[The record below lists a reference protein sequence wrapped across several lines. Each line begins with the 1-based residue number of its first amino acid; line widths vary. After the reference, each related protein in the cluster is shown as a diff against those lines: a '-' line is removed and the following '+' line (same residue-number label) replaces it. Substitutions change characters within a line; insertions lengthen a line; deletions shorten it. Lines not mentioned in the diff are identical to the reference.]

1 MGKYGGMWHAIKR
14 FLRCLPTRR
23 RRQLIPLFVL
33 MLGSALAEM
42 VSLAAL
48 VPFLAVLSDPA
59 NAIQKPF
66 IGEVI
71 RFFSLDTGNA
81 DGGLSG
87 LRSRLTEIFVLAVIA
102 AAAVRFAVVYASTR
116 LNYIIGYELGTE
128 VYRRTLYQPYEFHIA
143 RNSSATVGAID
154 KMDNVVFVISS
165 LLIICSSLLMASF
178 IILTLL
184 LIDPLVAGVALFGVG
199 TIYVAMSVFT
209 KRRLARNSRIVN
221 KAYGDRVQAV
231 QEGLGGIR
239 DVLLDHTQEV
249 YTRRFHETER
259 TMRMAQASTGI
270 IGGPSSRIMVEALGI
285 ILIAL
290 LGYVMTES
298 GGSLA
303 TTLPT
308 LGALALG
315 AQRLMPLLQQAYQG
329 WVYISGNRDVLG
341 DVTDFLERPI
351 PQSTGTLHQA
361 LAFNKSIRFDKVS
374 FRYQA
379 HLPFVLRDFQLDIR
393 KGSRVGFIGTT
404 GSGKTTAMDL
414 LLGLLQPTS
423 GRILVDGIALDDG
436 NRPGWQQNVAYV
448 PQMIFLAD
456 ASIAE
461 NIAFGVARE
470 EIDMARVREAA
481 RQAQIADFIEAS
493 TDGYS
498 TMAGERG
505 VRLSGGQRQRIAI
518 ARALYKKASVLVFD
532 EATSALDSETEEAV
546 MQSIEKLG
554 RDLTI
559 VMIAH
564 RLATLRGCDVIY
576 RIGNGRIEATRGYQ
590 ELLRDNELT
599 GTE

>member
-1 MGKYGGMWHAIKR
+1 MKKYDGMWHALRR
-14 FLRCLPTRR
+14 FLRCLPSRR
-23 RRQLIPLFVL
+23 RRQLLPLFLL
-33 MLGSALAEM
+33 MLASAVAEM
-42 VSLAAL
+42 ISLAAL
-48 VPFLAVLSDPA
+48 VPFLAVLSDPVEA
-59 NAIQKPF
+59 MQRPF
-66 IGEVI
+66 IGQVI
-71 RFFSLDTGNA
+71 QFLGLDMA
-81 DGGLSG
+81 DN
-87 LRSRLTEIFVLAVIA
+87 LRSRLTGIFVLAVIG
-102 AAAVRFAVVYASTR
+102 AAVVRFSVVVASTR
-116 LNYIIGYELGTE
+116 LNYIMGYELGTE

-165 LLIICSSLLMASF
+165 VLIICSSLLMAGF
-178 IILTLL
+178 ITLTLIM
-184 LIDPLVAGVALFGVG
+184 IDPLIAGMALLGFGA
-199 TIYVAMSVFT
+199 IYVAMSVFT
-209 KRRLARNSRIVN
+209 KRRLARNSAVVN
-221 KAYGDRVQAV
+221 RAYGDRVQAV

-249 YTRRFHETER
+249 YAQRFHDTER

-290 LGYVMTES
+290 LGYTMTES
-298 GGSLA
+298 RGSLA
-303 TTLPT
+303 ATIPT

-329 WVYISGNRDVLG
+329 LVYISGNRDVLS

-351 PQSTGTLHQA
+351 PQATQEVHAPLS
-361 LAFNKSIRFDKVS
+361 FNEAIRFDRVS
-374 FRYQA
+374 FRYQPNA
-379 HLPFVLRDFQLDIR
+379 HLVLRDFQLTIP
-393 KGSRVGFIGTT
+393 KGARVGFIGAT

-414 LLGLLQPTS
+414 LLGLLRPTS
-423 GRILVDGIALDDG
+423 GSIYVDDVALDETT
-436 NRPGWQQNVAYV
+436 RLGWQHNVAYV

-461 NIAFGVARE
+461 NIAFGVHRD

-481 RQAQIADFIEAS
+481 QQAQIAEFIESSAS
-493 TDGYS
+493 GYA

-518 ARALYKKASVLVFD
+518 ARALYKKATVLVFD
-532 EATSALDSETEEAV
+532 EATSALDAETEEAV
-546 MQSIEKLG
+546 MQSIERLG

-564 RLATLRGCDVIY
+564 RLGTLRGCDVIY
-576 RIGNGRIEATRGYQ
+576 RIAKGHIESASQYH
-590 ELLRDNELT
+590 ELASDQKINKRT
-599 GTE
+599 GTQ